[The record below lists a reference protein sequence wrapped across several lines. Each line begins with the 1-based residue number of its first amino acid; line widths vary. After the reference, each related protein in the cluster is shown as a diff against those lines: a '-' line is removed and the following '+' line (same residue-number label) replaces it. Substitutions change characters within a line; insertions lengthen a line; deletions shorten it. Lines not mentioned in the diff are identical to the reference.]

1 MMRSVFTIGTAA
13 AVTAALAHP
22 AVSAEP
28 VNKAINAL
36 KPSFNLRVVGGTAA
50 QDGAWPWQVLVVV
63 PALTSDGKQT
73 AMMCGGSVIAQRWVL
88 TAAHCFQN
96 LDTARP
102 IVVAEQQSRL
112 VTRALG
118 DIDAKSVHRGA
129 KLTIHPQ
136 YKYSR
141 TRPETDT
148 HENDIALL
156 RLNENV
162 RSRAVVPLLSG
173 DRVLE
178 SPPVKAVVTGWGR
191 MREVD
196 ASGNDPT
203 TGQRVRPEEVE
214 PERLMEVKIPLVA
227 TDSCKAAYQG
237 APGVIDGRNLC
248 AGVPEGGKDSCQGD
262 SGGPLVTQ
270 AANGRWVQIG
280 VVSWGAGCGRQGF
293 PGIYT
298 RVSAFSDWI
307 RQNVGR
313 DVGAEADGQAT
324 RDDGSQAQGQQVQGG
339 QVQCQEMPDQQTR
352 GQPMRGPRGLI
363 AKAAPDS
370 QFDNTAGLAIAFD
383 KGDVVSVG
391 SRVSYSVTAN
401 KSGYLMV
408 FDQTPDGKLT
418 QIFPNEHG
426 LRTPTGASPE
436 AARLKPG
443 QPMLIPDYRNSFRGF
458 DVVVEEP
465 RGKGVMV
472 AVLSDEPLTGV
483 EVPSLPKT
491 FATRKAAVTALGK
504 VRNSLR
510 SLRGL
515 AAIPLEQQVADSGA
529 DDSQTGGGDQ
539 GAQTG
544 GGNPVAQTGGG
555 NPVAPTGGGD
565 QAVPTCG
572 GDQVAQIG
580 GGDQGS
586 QAGGGGSQAGGQGS
600 QAGGGGGQGSQVGG
614 GGGQGS
620 QVGGG
625 GSQVGGGGGQGG
637 QVGQIGGGDN
647 QGGQIGGAG
656 DQVGGGNT
664 GGQTAGGGADR
675 PKWSVAVREYTIK

>member
-1 MMRSVFTIGTAA
+1 MMRSFFTIGTTAV
-13 AVTAALAHP
+13 VTAALAHP

-28 VNKAINAL
+28 VNNAINAL

-50 QDGAWPWQVLVVV
+50 QEGAWPWQVLVVV

-96 LDTARP
+96 LDASRP
-102 IVVAEQQSRL
+102 IVVAEQQSRV

-118 DIDAKSVHRGA
+118 DIDSKSVHRGA

-178 SPPVKAVVTGWGR
+178 GPPVKAVVTGWGR
-191 MREVD
+191 MRELD

-227 TDSCKAAYQG
+227 TDACKAAYQG

-298 RVSAFSDWI
+298 RVSAFADWI

-313 DVGAEADGQAT
+313 DVGAEADGQSPPDTAP
-324 RDDGSQAQGQQVQGG
+324 QAQGPVVVQMQGQQMQGQQMQG
-339 QVQCQEMPDQQTR
+339 QQMQGQQMQGQQMQGQQTQCQEMPDQQTR
-352 GQPMRGPRGLI
+352 GQQMLGPRGLTS
-363 AKAAPDS
+363 KAAPDS
-370 QFDNTAGLAIAFD
+370 QFDNSAGLAIAFD

-391 SRVSYSVTAN
+391 NRVSYSVTA
-401 KSGYLMV
+401 KKPGYLMI

-418 QIFPNEHG
+418 QIFPNDHA

-529 DDSQTGGGDQ
+529 DDT
-539 GAQTG
+539 QTG
-544 GGNPVAQTGGG
+544 GGNQGIQTG
-555 NPVAPTGGGD
+555 
-565 QAVPTCG
+565 G

-580 GGDQGS
+580 GGDQVAQPCRGDQVAQPGS
-586 QAGGGGSQAGGQGS
+586 GDQGNQIGGGNQGS
-600 QAGGGGGQGSQVGG
+600 QIGGGGQGSQ
-614 GGGQGS
+614 
-620 QVGGG
+620 
-625 GSQVGGGGGQGG
+625 
-637 QVGQIGGGDN
+637 
-647 QGGQIGGAG
+647 IGGAG
-656 DQVGGGNT
+656 NQGSQSGGGGDQGGGGNA
-664 GGQTAGGGADR
+664 GGETAGGGAER

>member
-1 MMRSVFTIGTAA
+1 MMRSFFTIGTTV
-13 AVTAALAHP
+13 AVTATLAHP

-28 VNKAINAL
+28 VNNAINAL

-50 QDGAWPWQVLVVV
+50 QEGAWPWQVLVVV

-88 TAAHCFQN
+88 TAAHCSQN
-96 LDTARP
+96 LDASRP
-102 IVVAEQQSRL
+102 IVVAEQQSRV

-118 DIDAKSVHRGA
+118 DIDSKSVHRGA

-178 SPPVKAVVTGWGR
+178 GPPVKAVVTGWGR
-191 MREVD
+191 MRELD

-227 TDSCKAAYQG
+227 TDACKAAYQG

-298 RVSAFSDWI
+298 RVSAFADWI

-313 DVGAEADGQAT
+313 DVGAEADGQSPPDTAP
-324 RDDGSQAQGQQVQGG
+324 QAQGPVVVQTQGQQT
-339 QVQCQEMPDQQTR
+339 QCQEMPDQQTR
-352 GQPMRGPRGLI
+352 GQQMRGPRGLTS
-363 AKAAPDS
+363 KAAPDS
-370 QFDNTAGLAIAFD
+370 QFDNSAGLAIAFD

-391 SRVSYSVTAN
+391 NRVSYSVTAN
-401 KSGYLMV
+401 KPGYLMI

-418 QIFPNEHG
+418 QIFPNDHA

-529 DDSQTGGGDQ
+529 DDTQTGGGDQ
-539 GAQTG
+539 GIQTG
-544 GGNPVAQTGGG
+544 
-555 NPVAPTGGGD
+555 
-565 QAVPTCG
+565 G

-580 GGDQGS
+580 GGDQVAQPCRGDQVAQTGGGDQGS
-586 QAGGGGSQAGGQGS
+586 QNGGGGSQGS
-600 QAGGGGGQGSQVGG
+600 
-614 GGGQGS
+614 
-620 QVGGG
+620 
-625 GSQVGGGGGQGG
+625 
-637 QVGQIGGGDN
+637 QIGGGGN
-647 QGGQIGGAG
+647 QGSQIGGGAGSQGSQIGGAGNQGSQSGGAG
-656 DQVGGGNT
+656 DQVGGGNA
-664 GGQTAGGGADR
+664 GGETAGGGAER

>member
-1 MMRSVFTIGTAA
+1 MMRSFFTIGTTV
-13 AVTAALAHP
+13 AVTATLAHP

-28 VNKAINAL
+28 VNNAINAL

-50 QDGAWPWQVLVVV
+50 QEGAWPWQVLVVV

-96 LDTARP
+96 LDASRP
-102 IVVAEQQSRL
+102 IVVAEQQSRVL
-112 VTRALG
+112 TRALG
-118 DIDAKSVHRGA
+118 DIDSKSVHRGA

-178 SPPVKAVVTGWGR
+178 GPPVKAVVTGWGR
-191 MREVD
+191 MRELD

-227 TDSCKAAYQG
+227 TDACKAAYQG

-298 RVSAFSDWI
+298 RVSAFADWI

-313 DVGAEADGQAT
+313 DVGAEADGRSPPDTAP
-324 RDDGSQAQGQQVQGG
+324 QAQGPVVVQMQGQQT
-339 QVQCQEMPDQQTR
+339 QCQEMPDQQTR
-352 GQPMRGPRGLI
+352 GKQIQGPRGLI

-370 QFDNTAGLAIAFD
+370 QFDNTAGLAIGFD

-401 KSGYLMV
+401 KPGYLMI

-418 QIFPNEHG
+418 QIFPNEHA

-483 EVPSLPKT
+483 ELPSLPKT
-491 FATRKAAVTALGK
+491 FTTKKAAVTALGK

-529 DDSQTGGGDQ
+529 DDTQTGGGDQ
-539 GAQTG
+539 GIQTG
-544 GGNPVAQTGGG
+544 GGDQVAQTGGG
-555 NPVAPTGGGD
+555 DQVAQP
-565 QAVPTCG
+565 CR
-572 GDQVAQIG
+572 GDQVAQTG

-586 QAGGGGSQAGGQGS
+586 QIGGGGNQGSQIGGGGSQGS
-600 QAGGGGGQGSQVGG
+600 
-614 GGGQGS
+614 
-620 QVGGG
+620 
-625 GSQVGGGGGQGG
+625 
-637 QVGQIGGGDN
+637 QIGGAGN
-647 QGGQIGGAG
+647 QGGQSGGAG
-656 DQVGGGNT
+656 DQVGGGNA
-664 GGQTAGGGADR
+664 GGETAGGGAER